1 MAMTKKS
8 IRNIA
13 LTVVG
18 LIILFCFFYYFNMV
32 KITSEEA
39 PRVDIRIPVDMR
51 SHRSSFDKVERT
63 KLRWKDAV
71 SIIGWVAQ
79 EDVTTAN
86 RDLYVVL
93 RSKTDTVIFK
103 AEEANLNRPDVT
115 KALKIAGNVNGHG
128 YKLTFPV
135 KHLTGSAYKVSY
147 IIEDETGKYIC
158 NANKILTIPND
169 KDSGVIITKL
179 PDPGFVSREV
189 PFQAVKANH
198 DIKFSFDKISVS
210 NDYVSVR
217 GWAFLNA
224 LDVASMRTFLLLKQD
239 NRIRSFEIKVHLRPD
254 VTKALGGGKIDLDGC
269 GFIANIPTEILTQG
283 KYKVGLMLI
292 KGDQTGIIFPDKY
305 ITIGQ

>member
-39 PRVDIRIPVDMR
+39 LRVDIRIPVDMR
-51 SHRSSFDKVERT
+51 SNRSTFDKVERT

-71 SIIGWVAQ
+71 TITGWVAQ
-79 EDVTTAN
+79 ENVTTAN
-86 RDLYVVL
+86 RDLYLVL

-103 AEEANLNRPDVT
+103 ATEANLNRPDVT
-115 KALKIAGNVNGHG
+115 KALKIAGTVNGHG
-128 YKLTFPV
+128 YQLSFPV

-169 KDSGVIITKL
+169 KDSGVVITKL
-179 PDPGFVSREV
+179 PDPGYVSREV
-189 PFQAVKANH
+189 PFNAVKANH
-198 DIKFSFDKISVS
+198 DVKYSFDKIAVS

-217 GWAFLNA
+217 GWAFLNG
-224 LDVASMRTFLLLKQD
+224 LDVASMRTFVLLKKD
-239 NRIRSFEIKVHLRPD
+239 NKIRSFEIKVHLRPD
-254 VTKALGGGKIDLDGC
+254 VTKALGGGKMDLDNC
-269 GFIANIPTEILTQG
+269 GFMANIPTEILVQG
-283 KYKVGLMLI
+283 KYKIGLMMV